1 MMLKWKLIA
10 FFHWDLSF
18 RNVCKWWR
26 SQSVYFCSVFPQSQV
41 TSLFQSSSLVL
52 CEQFCRLLNSVSSLS
67 QGRSYLAQSQAM
79 VAALCQLL
87 TGVSWGG
94 GEGRGGEM
102 GGGVEGNIG
111 RNALGAVQKL
121 SLK

>member
-1 MMLKWKLIA
+1 MLKWKLIS
-10 FFHWDLSF
+10 FFHWDAEASLF
-18 RNVCKWWR
+18 V
-26 SQSVYFCSVFPQSQV
+26 FGSVFPQTKV
-41 TSLFQSSSLVL
+41 TSLLQSSSLVL

-67 QGRSYLAQSQAM
+67 HGRSYLAQSQAM

-102 GGGVEGNIG
+102 GGGVKGNIG